1 MTMLTLLLAAY
12 GVAFGLMNDK
22 AKALTSLAKRLP
34 LFRDE
39 DGDNLFA
46 RMFGCAYCTGF
57 HTGWLVWCVAV
68 LPEHVAAGTLEPSLV
83 GGVVS
88 FAFASSAF
96 CYGMDTALQWLE
108 R

>member
-1 MTMLTLLLAAY
+1 MTMILLIAAY

-22 AKALTSLAKRLP
+22 AKWLTDLAKRLP

-46 RMFGCAYCTGF
+46 RMLWCAYCTGF
-57 HTGWLVWCVAV
+57 HAGWLVWCVGA
-68 LPEHVAAGTLEPSLV
+68 LPDHVMAGTVEPSLV
-83 GGVVS
+83 GGVIA

-96 CYGMDTALQWLE
+96 SYGVDTIIQWFE

>member
-1 MTMLTLLLAAY
+1 MTMILLIAAY

-22 AKALTSLAKRLP
+22 AKWLTDLAKRLP

-39 DGDNLFA
+39 EGDNLFA
-46 RMFGCAYCTGF
+46 RMLRCAYCTGF
-57 HTGWLVWCVAV
+57 HAGWLVWCAAALPDHAV
-68 LPEHVAAGTLEPSLV
+68 AGTLDPSLLGHV
-83 GGVVS
+83 TA

-96 CYGMDTALQWLE
+96 SYGVDTIIQWFE

>member
-1 MTMLTLLLAAY
+1 MTMLVLLLASY

-22 AKALTSLAKRLP
+22 AKVLTDLAKKLP

-39 DGDNLFA
+39 DGENLFA
-46 RMFGCAYCTGF
+46 RMLRCVYCTGF
-57 HTGWLVWCVAV
+57 HAGWLVWVGAV
-68 LPEHVAAGTLEPSLV
+68 LPDHAVAGTLELSLLGHV
-83 GGVVS
+83 CA

-96 CYGMDTALQWLE
+96 SYGVDTIIQWFE